1 MLPCWTTFLH
11 LDDLLIRERSFW
23 TWMTLWTNWRW
34 FNFWFTISSPFCLKV
49 ILGIVVKQFA
59 FDMCR
64 CFNGQLIYYVSSLL
78 WLEFV
83 VSYYTCVT
91 ILLIDLLHWFIFQ
104 EICHVLTSDWY
115 VSLRWPTYRAYKYVH
130 SLSYSFTFLIFSF
143 LPSCP
148 IAPSSHPCL

>member
-11 LDDLLIRERSFW
+11 LDDLLIRERSCW

-34 FNFWFTISSPFCLKV
+34 FNFWFTINSPFCLKV
-49 ILGIVVKQFA
+49 VLDIVVKLFA

-83 VSYYTCVT
+83 VSDYAMCHN
-91 ILLIDLLHWFIFQ
+91 LID
-104 EICHVLTSDWY
+104 
-115 VSLRWPTYRAYKYVH
+115 
-130 SLSYSFTFLIFSF
+130 
-143 LPSCP
+143 
-148 IAPSSHPCL
+148 